1 MPRLKGNAS
10 DTALKKIVQ
19 KINDYE
25 LSSGEIVSDLE
36 LSNELNISRTPVRE
50 AMQQLIDIGLLERTA
65 TKVVVRSITLTDIVE
80 IFQIREAIEIMS
92 VKIILSNGGL
102 TEAQKLELMD
112 IHQNL
117 CNDISNGNFD
127 KNFSD
132 DTAFHEKLIEYS
144 GNSRMEDISRR
155 ISLQSQRLRW
165 LTLLTPSR
173 YAGTRDE
180 HERIIQG
187 ILNQDLD
194 STARAIQEHLQGS
207 LENYTQILNNNQW
220 MKIMSELKN
229 MNPKR
234 NPRKPPCRSTKV
246 AGRQSVYHFALPA
259 AFKNND
265 SVVFYSHNIIT
276 PDPHFIVP
284 RLICQRQSEK
294 PYQAEFIEQHP

>member
-65 TKVVVRSITLTDIVE
+65 TKVVVRSITLTDIAE

-92 VKIILSNGGL
+92 VKIILSRGGL
-102 TEAQKLELMD
+102 NETQKLELMD

-144 GNSRMEDISRR
+144 GNTRMEDICRR
-155 ISLQSQRLRW
+155 ITLQSQRLRW

-229 MNPKR
+229 MNP
-234 NPRKPPCRSTKV
+234 
-246 AGRQSVYHFALPA
+246 
-259 AFKNND
+259 
-265 SVVFYSHNIIT
+265 
-276 PDPHFIVP
+276 
-284 RLICQRQSEK
+284 
-294 PYQAEFIEQHP
+294 

>member
-92 VKIILSNGGL
+92 VKIILSSGGL

-229 MNPKR
+229 MNP
-234 NPRKPPCRSTKV
+234 
-246 AGRQSVYHFALPA
+246 
-259 AFKNND
+259 
-265 SVVFYSHNIIT
+265 
-276 PDPHFIVP
+276 
-284 RLICQRQSEK
+284 
-294 PYQAEFIEQHP
+294 

>member
-187 ILNQDLD
+187 ILNQNLD

-229 MNPKR
+229 MNP
-234 NPRKPPCRSTKV
+234 
-246 AGRQSVYHFALPA
+246 
-259 AFKNND
+259 
-265 SVVFYSHNIIT
+265 
-276 PDPHFIVP
+276 
-284 RLICQRQSEK
+284 
-294 PYQAEFIEQHP
+294 